1 MNSIDRPDPTGASD
15 ETDDLPDP
23 PVPRLASRS
32 FAALGTMV
40 SISAPL
46 DPGELDAA
54 VQTARRV
61 FDEAEAYFG
70 VGGRGSVESLRRGE
84 TELRYSHH
92 RLRALYEQAIT
103 WRNATEG
110 AFSPHA
116 STGPVDLRGLVK
128 GWAIA
133 HAGQAMMDL
142 ELPHWSVTAGG
153 DVLCSGSPFP
163 SEPTGVDP
171 FYGRHWR
178 AGVTDPFDAHSLLAD
193 VPLAGTPGFTAALA
207 TSSGQ
212 GFGRSNAYLQ
222 ASVLA
227 EDIVTADVLSKAIL
241 AGGQATVDSAVR
253 EFGVAVLV
261 SGHDGELLASPGW
274 PLQAP
279 A

>member
-1 MNSIDRPDPTGASD
+1 MSGPAEDSLPD
-15 ETDDLPDP
+15 EEVDP
-23 PVPRLASRS
+23 PVPPLANRT
-32 FAALGTMV
+32 FEALGTVV

-46 DPGELDAA
+46 APGELEAA
-54 VQTARRV
+54 VQTMQRV
-61 FDEAEAYFG
+61 FEETEQYFG
-70 VGGRGSVESLRRGE
+70 VGGRGSVEDLRRGE
-84 TELRYSHH
+84 IELRYSHH

-110 AFSPHA
+110 AFTPHTP
-116 STGPVDLRGLVK
+116 TGPVDLRGLVK

-163 SEPTGVDP
+163 AEPTGSDP

-178 AGVTDPFDAHSLLAD
+178 AGITDPFDTDALVAD

-207 TSSGQ
+207 TSSGH
-212 GFGRSNAYLQ
+212 GYGRSNAYLQ
-222 ASVLA
+222 VSVLA

-241 AGGQATVDSAVR
+241 AGGASTLDAAVR
-253 EFGVAVLV
+253 ELGVAVLV
-261 SGHDGELLASPGW
+261 CGHDGELQASPGW
-274 PLQAP
+274 PLHSP

>member
-1 MNSIDRPDPTGASD
+1 MSTPIDTERQFDADGESEDPA
-15 ETDDLPDP
+15 
-23 PVPRLASRS
+23 VPRLASRV
-32 FAALGTMV
+32 FEALGTMV
-40 SISAPL
+40 SISAPM
-46 DPGELDAA
+46 DPDELDAA
-54 VQTARRV
+54 VQTVRRV
-61 FDEAEAYFG
+61 FVETEEYFG

-92 RLRALYEQAIT
+92 RLRALYEQAVG

-110 AFSPHA
+110 AFTPHA
-116 STGPVDLRGLVK
+116 PDGPVDLRGLVK

-142 ELPHWSVTAGG
+142 QLPHWSVTAGG

-163 SEPTGVDP
+163 AEPTGADP

-178 AGVTDPFDAHSLLAD
+178 AGITDPFDAAALVAD

-207 TSSGQ
+207 TSSGH
-212 GFGRSNAYLQ
+212 GDGRPNAYLQ
-222 ASVLA
+222 VSVLA

-241 AGGQATVDSAVR
+241 AGGPSTLDAAVR
-253 EFGVAVLV
+253 EFGIAVMV
-261 SGHDGELLASPGW
+261 CGHDGELLASAGW

-279 A
+279 L